1 MNKKSVLKYF
11 SEIYDKTYANTLRYV
26 ILHCNNIDDVK
37 DIIQDTYLNFYKY
50 LLKNKHKIESIENI
64 DNYIIGISKN
74 TLKNYYYSRSKSQ
87 NILSFQQDKNI
98 EMIIDIDSNLELDFV
113 TNENVKTIWKYIYS
127 KGTTITKIFYAYYH
141 LGMKINEISK
151 ELQINESTV
160 KNYIYR
166 TIKELKKIFKEENL
180 CMILC
185 WIRQAECTF

>member
-166 TIKELKKIFKEENL
+166 TINELKKIFKEDYKK
-180 CMILC
+180 
-185 WIRQAECTF
+185 